1 MHITPELLR
10 TAHADAWQ
18 VEGELRRPY
27 GGDAV
32 EFSGVRLMSSGLDHP
47 QWNSGDVDDPALVDL
62 EAVAAWYSA
71 RAAAWGLRLP
81 AGASWPHG
89 RRILTKPLMGRDLAD
104 LSAAPAAPVPSVPGL
119 DLRPATPDDLEPVL
133 SVDAAAFGSDPVVEG
148 PWSAPHLS
156 DPRVDVLLGLL
167 DGLPVATGYGVRS
180 DGRAGPATHV
190 GGVCVLPAY
199 EGRGVATALT
209 AALLRRAAGTGV
221 RLAHL
226 EPETPRAAAVYRR
239 LGFVEV
245 QGIDIYLDNA

>member
-32 EFSGVRLMSSGLDHP
+32 ELPGVRLMCSGLAHP

-62 EAVAAWYSA
+62 EAVAAWYSD
-71 RAAAWGLRLP
+71 RAAVWGLRLP
-81 AGASWPHG
+81 AGAPWPHG
-89 RRILTKPLMGRDLAD
+89 RRILTKPLMGRELAD
-104 LSAAPAAPVPSVPGL
+104 VPPVPSAPGL
-119 DLRPATPDDLEPVL
+119 HLRQATPDDLEAVL
-133 SVDAAAFGSDPVVEG
+133 SVDTAAFGSDVVVEA
-148 PWSAPHLS
+148 PWSGPHLA
-156 DPRVDVLLGLL
+156 DTRVDVLLGLL
-167 DGLPVATGYGVRS
+167 DGVPVAAGYGVRS

-199 EGRGVATALT
+199 EGRGVGSALT
-209 AALLRRAAGTGV
+209 TELLRRAAGAGV
-221 RLAHL
+221 LLAHL